1 MPYRT
6 HSADLLWAA
15 AGILFLIIRQFTWRP
30 LTTANLFAIPSVLIG
45 SGVTWIACG
54 GPSSQPLNRWT
65 LLAVGVEGLAAMLTG
80 LAMGWLTQF
89 RTRANRE
96 WYRLAPKGVA
106 LWALFVGIRVGS
118 LYWFNLMGTPGIAV
132 PGGLLVLFGL
142 NRLVSGLTIKRRLR
156 QQPIN

>member
-1 MPYRT
+1 MAYST
-6 HSADLLWAA
+6 HSADLIWAA
-15 AGILFLIIRQFTWRP
+15 AGILFLIARQFTWRP
-30 LTTANLFAIPSVLIG
+30 LTRANLFAIPSVLIG
-45 SGVTWIACG
+45 SGVTWMACG
-54 GPSSQPLNRWT
+54 GATSQPLNRLT

-89 RTRANRE
+89 RSRANRQ

-118 LYWFNLMGTPGIAV
+118 LYWFKLMGTSGIAV

-142 NRLVSGLTIKRRLR
+142 NRLISGLTIRRRLR
-156 QQPIN
+156 QQTMD